1 MRTYILKRLLM
12 VPLTLFGVVCVT
24 FFVIKLAPGDPAAMI
39 VGTGI
44 SGEIKQGQ
52 LNKEAIEQWRKD
64 RGLDKHIAVQFGK
77 WCWDVA
83 RLDFGRSFI
92 PPRRPCLDEIIERLP
107 ITIAM
112 NLISFG
118 LIYLIAI
125 PAGIYSCVAQY
136 SMGDRILTV
145 ILFVFYSLPSFWVAT
160 MCLLFFCGGDFLA
173 WFPTQGYTKV
183 DYHQVGLWKWL
194 TTWAHHLFLPV
205 MCQTYP
211 GFAMLSRQ
219 MRVGMLENIRLDYV
233 RTARAKG
240 LPESKV
246 ILKHVLRNSLIP
258 VITIFGLLLPAMLA
272 GSVIIE
278 QIFGIPGMGKLFFE
292 AILSRNYPLVMAE
305 TVLAAGLT
313 LIGVLISDLLYAVV
327 NPTITLK

>member
-1 MRTYILKRLLM
+1 MQTYILKRLLM
-12 VPLTLFGVVCVT
+12 IPVTLFGVVLVT
-24 FFVIKLAPGDPAAMI
+24 FFVMRLAPGDPAAMI

-52 LNKEAIEQWRKD
+52 LNREAIEQWRKE
-64 RGLDKHIAVQFGK
+64 RHLDEPTHMQFAYWLG
-77 WCWDVA
+77 DVI
-83 RLDFGRSFI
+83 RFDFGRSFI
-92 PPRRPCLDEIIERLP
+92 PPRRPVMEEILERLP
-107 ITIAM
+107 ITIVM
-112 NLISFG
+112 NVIAFF

-125 PAGIYSCVAQY
+125 PVGIYSAVAQY
-136 SMGDRILTV
+136 SIGDRIVTV
-145 ILFVFYSLPSFWVAT
+145 LLFILYSLPSFWVAT
-160 MCLLFFCGGDFLA
+160 MCLVYLCSGEYLQ

-183 DYHQVGLWKWL
+183 TVEEAGLWGYV
-194 TTWAHHLFLPV
+194 TTWARHLFLPV
-205 MCQTYP
+205 MCLTYG

-240 LPESKV
+240 LPERRV

-258 VITIFGLLLPAMLA
+258 VITLFGLLFPAMLA

-278 QIFGIPGMGKLFFE
+278 YIFGIPGMGRLFFE
-292 AILSRNYPLVMAE
+292 AILTRNYPLVMAE
-305 TVLAAGLT
+305 VVLSAMLT
-313 LIGVLISDLLYAVV
+313 LIGVLISDLLYAIV